1 MIKIGIIGGS
11 GLEDP
16 QILSNACEEEVATPY
31 GKPTSIL
38 KHGMI
43 KDKEVVLISRHGKHH
58 QYSPTQVN
66 YRANLYALKEAG
78 VTHILAT
85 TACGSLKEE
94 IGRAH
99 FVVLDQF
106 IDFTRHRI
114 NTYADNFENGIVH
127 APMAMPFD
135 ETLRGLFITAATQLK
150 FPVHPKGT
158 VVTIEGPRFSTKAE
172 SKMFQCWGAD
182 VINMSVATEAAL
194 ANELKIPYAAIAM
207 STDYD
212 CWKDDEAPVSW
223 DEILKIFNQNA
234 DNVKKILIDVIGRIE
249 LHQPVR

>member
-16 QILSNACEEEVATPY
+16 QILSDVHEEEVSTPY
-31 GKPTSIL
+31 GKPTSVL
-38 KHGMI
+38 KHGII
-43 KDKEVVLISRHGKHH
+43 KEKKVILISRHGKHH
-58 QYSPTQVN
+58 QYSPSEVN
-66 YRANLYALKEAG
+66 YRANLYALKQAG

-94 IGRAH
+94 IGRSH

-106 IDFTRHRI
+106 IDFTKHRI
-114 NTYADNFENGIVH
+114 NTYANKFESGIVH
-127 APMAMPFD
+127 TPMATPFD
-135 ETLRGLFITAATQLK
+135 ETLRGLFFTAATQLN

-172 SKMFQCWGAD
+172 SKMFQHWGAD
-182 VINMSVATEAAL
+182 VINMSVATEATL

-223 DEILKIFNQNA
+223 EEILKIFNQNA
-234 DNVKKILIDVIGRIE
+234 ENVKKILIDVIGRIE
-249 LHQPVR
+249 

>member
-1 MIKIGIIGGS
+1 MLKIGIIGGS

-16 QILSNACEEEVATPY
+16 NLLTNIREEEVSTPY
-31 GKPTSIL
+31 GNTTSVL
-38 KHGMI
+38 THGI
-43 KDKEVVLISRHGKHH
+43 INNKEVVLISRHGKQH
-58 QYSPTQVN
+58 QYSPTEVN
-66 YRANLYALKEAG
+66 YRANLFALKEAG

-94 IGRAH
+94 IGRGH

-106 IDFTRHRI
+106 IDFTKHRI
-114 NTYADNFENGIVH
+114 NTYADNFANGIVH
-127 APMAMPFD
+127 TPMATPFD
-135 ETLRGLFITAATQLK
+135 EKLRELFFLSATSLN

-172 SKMFQCWGAD
+172 SNMFRLWGAD
-182 VINMSVATEAAL
+182 VINMSIATEAAL
-194 ANELKIPYAAIAM
+194 ANELNIPYAAIAM

-223 DEILKIFNQNA
+223 EEILKVFHQNA
-234 DNVKKILIDVIGRIE
+234 DNVKKVLVDVIGR
-249 LHQPVR
+249 LR

>member
-16 QILSNACEEEVATPY
+16 QLLSKVHEEEVTTPY
-31 GKPTSIL
+31 GKPTSAL
-38 KHGMI
+38 KYGMI
-43 KDKEVVLISRHGKHH
+43 KEKEVILIARHGKHH
-58 QYSPTQVN
+58 QYSPTEVN

-85 TACGSLKEE
+85 TACGSLREE
-94 IGRAH
+94 IGRRH

-106 IDFTRHRI
+106 IDFTKHRI
-114 NTYADNFENGIVH
+114 STYADKFENGIVH
-127 APMAMPFD
+127 VSMATPFD
-135 ETLRGLFITAATQLK
+135 ETLRGLFFAAAKQLN

-172 SKMFQCWGAD
+172 SKMFRLWGAD
-182 VINMSVATEAAL
+182 VINMSVATEVTL

-223 DEILKIFNQNA
+223 EEILKIFNQNA
-234 DNVKKILIDVIGRIE
+234 DNVKKILIDVISRI
-249 LHQPVR
+249 V

>member
-1 MIKIGIIGGS
+1 MLKIGIIGGS

-16 QILSNACEEEVATPY
+16 KLLNNIREEEVSTPY
-31 GKPTSIL
+31 GNPTSVL
-38 KHGMI
+38 THGTI
-43 KDKEVVLISRHGKHH
+43 NDKEVVLISRHGKQH
-58 QYSPTQVN
+58 QYAPTEVN
-66 YRANLYALKEAG
+66 YRANMFALKEAG

-94 IGRAH
+94 IGRGH

-106 IDFTRHRI
+106 IDFTKHRI
-114 NTYADNFENGIVH
+114 NTYADSFANGIVH
-127 APMAMPFD
+127 TPMATPFD
-135 ETLRGLFITAATQLK
+135 ENLRELFFQSATSLG
-150 FPVHPKGT
+150 FPVHQNGT

-172 SKMFQCWGAD
+172 SKMFRLWGAD

-223 DEILKIFNQNA
+223 EEILKVFHQNA
-234 DNVKKILIDVIGRIE
+234 DNVKKVLVDVIGRMY
-249 LHQPVR
+249 

>member
-16 QILSNACEEEVATPY
+16 QILSNDHEEEVSTPY
-31 GKPTSIL
+31 GKPTSVL
-38 KHGMI
+38 KHGVI
-43 KDKEVVLISRHGKHH
+43 NEKEVILISRHGKHH
-58 QYSPTQVN
+58 QYSPTEVN

-94 IGRAH
+94 IGRRH

-106 IDFTRHRI
+106 IDFTKRRI
-114 NTYADNFENGIVH
+114 NTYAEKFESGIVH
-127 APMAMPFD
+127 VPMATPFD
-135 ETLRGLFITAATQLK
+135 ETLRGLFFTAATQLN

-172 SKMFQCWGAD
+172 SKMFQLWGAD
-182 VINMSVATEAAL
+182 VINMSVATEATL

-223 DEILKIFNQNA
+223 EEILKIFNENA
-234 DNVKKILIDVIGRIE
+234 DNVKKILMDVIRRI
-249 LHQPVR
+249 V

>member
-16 QILSNACEEEVATPY
+16 QILSNVHEEEVSTPF
-31 GKPTSIL
+31 GKPTSEL
-38 KHGMI
+38 KHGI
-43 KDKEVVLISRHGKHH
+43 ISGREVILISRHGKHH
-58 QYSPTQVN
+58 QYSPTEVN

-85 TACGSLKEE
+85 TACGSLREE
-94 IGRAH
+94 IGPGH

-114 NTYADNFENGIVH
+114 NTYADTFENGIVH
-127 APMAMPFD
+127 VAMATPFD
-135 ETLRGLFITAATQLK
+135 ETLRRFLYTAASQLN

-172 SKMFQCWGAD
+172 SKMFQLWGAH
-182 VINMSVATEAAL
+182 VINMSVATEATL

-212 CWKDDEAPVSW
+212 CWKDDEPPVSW
-223 DEILKIFNQNA
+223 EEILKIFNQNA
-234 DNVKKILIDVIGRIE
+234 DNVKKILIDVIGRIA
-249 LHQPVR
+249 

>member
-1 MIKIGIIGGS
+1 MAKIGIIGGS

-16 QILSNACEEEVATPY
+16 QIVTNVHEEEVSTPY
-31 GKPTSIL
+31 GKPTSLL

-43 KDKEVVLISRHGKHH
+43 NEKEVVLISRHGKHH
-58 QYSPTQVN
+58 QFSPTEVN
-66 YRANLYALKEAG
+66 YRANLYALKATG

-94 IGRAH
+94 IGRGH

-106 IDFTRHRI
+106 IDFTRHRTS
-114 NTYADNFENGIVH
+114 TYADTFENGIVH
-127 APMAMPFD
+127 VPMARPFD
-135 ETLRGLFITAATQLK
+135 ETLRELFYSAATKLN
-150 FPVHPKGT
+150 FPVHPNGT
-158 VVTIEGPRFSTKAE
+158 VVTIEGPRFSTMAE
-172 SKMFQCWGAD
+172 SKMFRLWGAD
-182 VINMSVATEAAL
+182 VINMSVATEACL

-223 DEILKIFNQNA
+223 EDILKVFNQNA
-234 DNVKKILIDVIGRIE
+234 DNVKKILIDVIGRIG
-249 LHQPVR
+249 